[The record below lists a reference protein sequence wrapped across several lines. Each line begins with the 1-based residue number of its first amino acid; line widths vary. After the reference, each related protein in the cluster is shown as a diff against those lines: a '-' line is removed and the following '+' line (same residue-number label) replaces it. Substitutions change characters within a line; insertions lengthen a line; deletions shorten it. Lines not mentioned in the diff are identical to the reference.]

1 MSSCRTLSGIMC
13 STQRS
18 PPSFPVCA
26 DNRYFFGALCKLL
39 RVAAVPPVVAFFCGI
54 RGLGSRAVFFFFSF
68 FLFSFQTRL
77 GRRRFRYYIDRK
89 IVDIIASAVVAA
101 EWICWVDANDAC

>member
-1 MSSCRTLSGIMC
+1 MC

-54 RGLGSRAVFFFFSF
+54 RGLGSRAVFFFFPSSCLVF
-68 FLFSFQTRL
+68 KLVLVAEDLGIILIGRL
-77 GRRRFRYYIDRK
+77 
-89 IVDIIASAVVAA
+89 
-101 EWICWVDANDAC
+101 